1 MASAAKAFNNLL
13 CAAVLA
19 ASLAAVLVAGFQF
32 QVGGVKGWRTPTG
45 DEPETYNE
53 WAAKNRFHI
62 RDTLYFKYE
71 KDSVLV
77 VNSADYLNCNIS
89 NPVSKFEDGKT
100 VFQFNRSG
108 PFYFISGQP
117 GHCKLGQRLIIR
129 VIHPSDVE
137 PPVLAPSPAPG
148 GDSGGVLGEWRA
160 PAKSSTGKLYVV
172 SYFMTAI
179 VGFFVIVYLFM

>member
-1 MASAAKAFNNLL
+1 MASVFNNLL

-19 ASLAAVLVAGFQF
+19 ASLMAVSGFQF
-32 QVGGVKGWRTPTG
+32 RVGGVKGWRTPTG

-62 RDTLYFKYE
+62 GDTLYFKYE

-77 VNSADYLNCNIS
+77 VSSADYLNCNTS
-89 NPVSKFEDGKT
+89 NPLSKFEDGKS
-100 VFQFNRSG
+100 VFQFDRSG

-129 VIHPSDVE
+129 VLHPVKVE
-137 PPVLAPSPAPG
+137 APVLAPSLAPAPAPG
-148 GDSGGVLGEWRA
+148 GESGGDSGQWRA

-172 SYFMTAI
+172 SYFMTAV
-179 VGFFVIVYLFM
+179 VGFFVIVYLFV

>member
-1 MASAAKAFNNLL
+1 MAFKFNNLL

-19 ASLAAVLVAGFQF
+19 ASLAAVLVSGFQF
-32 QVGGVKGWRTPTG
+32 QVGGPKGWRTPTG

-62 RDTLYFKYE
+62 GDTLYFKYE

-77 VNSADYLNCNIS
+77 VSSADYLKCNTS

-100 VFQFNRSG
+100 VFRFNRSG

-117 GHCKLGQRLIIR
+117 GHCKLGQRLIVR
-129 VIHPSDVE
+129 VIHPR
-137 PPVLAPSPAPG
+137 LAPSPAPVVAPAPAPG
-148 GDSGGVLGEWRA
+148 GDSGGDSGGGRG
-160 PAKSSTGKLYVV
+160 PAKSSSGKLYVV
-172 SYFMTAI
+172 SYCMTAF
-179 VGFFVIVYLFM
+179 VGFFVIVGLFM